1 MEPNKETAVSGKGEL
16 KMNDGERIFYCCE
29 CGEEL
34 RGTKY
39 HIGNDDYICEDCR
52 DNYYG
57 YCDDCDELVPDID
70 IVAVND
76 NHRFV
81 CRHCARYYYTCSHCH
96 GLFSPG
102 CITVDTY
109 YITLCEDCYEDYY
122 FTCDDCGDVYHLD
135 DSQHIDGSLYCNS
148 CAGNHEGGILSYS
161 TKPDPVFFGDKKAG
175 YGVEVEIDDGEYKQ
189 DAARDIARAA
199 RDHVYIKEDG
209 SLSRDGMEIV
219 THPATLNYHTQHFP
233 WTDICRTAL
242 SYGYRSHDTDT
253 CGLHIH
259 ASRSLFGDTIL
270 EQDLTI
276 AKVILLI
283 DRWYDTH
290 ILRFARRNIYKM
302 RQWAGKPNADIQPG
316 DDDFDAVNKS
326 KKTATD
332 RYKAV
337 NLCNSHTVEFRF
349 FKGTLKRDTLIAS
362 IQWVDT
368 IIRYCRSTQLKD
380 LFSTSWEDIFGN
392 TGHVELTNY
401 LKQRN
406 LYNTKGDN

>member
-1 MEPNKETAVSGKGEL
+1 MDNTEK
-16 KMNDGERIFYCCE
+16 IYCCE
-29 CGEEL
+29 CGEVL

-39 HIGNDDYICEDCR
+39 HVGNGDYICEDCR
-52 DNYYG
+52 DNYYSC
-57 YCDDCDELVPDID
+57 CDDCDELVPDID

-122 FTCDDCGDVYHLD
+122 FTCEDCGDVYHLD
-135 DSQHIDGSLYCNS
+135 DSQHIDGCLYCNS
-148 CAGNHEGGILSYS
+148 CASNHETSILSYS
-161 TKPDPVFFGDKKAG
+161 SKPSPVFFGGIEAG
-175 YGVEVEIDDGEYKQ
+175 YGLEVEIDDGNHKL
-189 DAARDIARAA
+189 DAAEDIARAG
-199 RDHVYIKEDG
+199 RDHIYLKEDG
-209 SLSRDGMEIV
+209 SLSRDGIEIV
-219 THPATLNYHTQHFP
+219 THPATLEYHVNHFP
-233 WTDICRTAL
+233 WAHICQTAL

-276 AKVILLI
+276 AKIILLI
-283 DRWYDTH
+283 DRWYDSH

-302 RQWAGKPNADIQPG
+302 QQWAGKPNADIRPG

-362 IQWVDT
+362 IQWVDVM
-368 IIRYCRSTQLKD
+368 IKYCRNTPLKD
-380 LFSTSWEDIFGN
+380 LFNTTWEDIFGN
-392 TGHVELTNY
+392 TNHAELTSY

-406 LYNTKGDN
+406 LYNAKEEN

>member
-16 KMNDGERIFYCCE
+16 TMCETRKIYCCE

-34 RGTKY
+34 RGTMY
-39 HIGNDDYICEDCR
+39 HIGCDDYICEDCR
-52 DNYYG
+52 DNYYS
-57 YCDDCDELVPDID
+57 YCEDCDELVPDID

-81 CRHCARYYYTCSHCH
+81 CRHCARHYYTCSHCH
-96 GLFSPG
+96 GLFSAG

-135 DSQHIDGSLYCNS
+135 DSQHIDGCLYCNS
-148 CAGNHEGGILSYS
+148 CAGNHEGSILSYS
-161 TKPDPVFFGDKKAG
+161 TKPNPVFFGDKKAG
-175 YGVEVEIDDGEYKQ
+175 YGIEVEIDDGDYKQ
-189 DAARDIARAA
+189 DAARDIARAG
-199 RDHVYIKEDG
+199 RDHIYIKEDG

-233 WTDICRTAL
+233 WTDICQTAL

-276 AKVILLI
+276 AKIILLI
-283 DRWYDTH
+283 DRWYDSH

-302 RQWAGKPNADIQPG
+302 QQWAGKPNADIRPG
-316 DDDFDAVNKS
+316 DDEVAAVDKS

-337 NLCNSHTVEFRF
+337 NLCNHSTVEFRF
-349 FKGTLKRDTLIAS
+349 FKGTLKRDTIIAS

-368 IIRYCRSTQLKD
+368 IIQYCRNTQLKD

-406 LYNTKGDN
+406 LYNIKGEN